1 MALLT
6 LVFSDRLPGRPSAG
20 IKHGPVHCDGATG
33 RDHDPLAA
41 IPRGGGSCRQEAG
54 AEGVKQLKDGS
65 GTNKPVRDKIDLC
78 VHGVGLATLCSAVP
92 LCTKSRLSLIHR
104 IFGYVCLFVCYF
116 LLGHGTPTMFGTF
129 GLRLGLNDGQ

>member
-1 MALLT
+1 M
-6 LVFSDRLPGRPSAG
+6 
-20 IKHGPVHCDGATG
+20 
-33 RDHDPLAA
+33 
-41 IPRGGGSCRQEAG
+41 
-54 AEGVKQLKDGS
+54 KQLKDGS